1 MTRLFVSPEFRGM
14 RIGQQLAARLL
25 AAARAAGYRV
35 MRLET
40 TTFMQYAVAL
50 YGALD
55 FVKCE
60 PYYEIP
66 ESFLP
71 VTLFMELELVPVS

>member
-1 MTRLFVSPEFRGM
+1 MTRLYVGPEFRGM
-14 RIGQQLAARLL
+14 QIGQQMAARLIE
-25 AAARAAGYRV
+25 AARAAGYRV

-40 TTFMQYAVAL
+40 TTFMKSAVAL
-50 YGALD
+50 YGALG

-66 ESFLP
+66 ESFRA
-71 VTLFMELELVPVS
+71 VTLFMELAL